1 MKSIVSRDNVSNRHG
16 ESRPIVYSLFILVA
30 VALALVYKL
39 RTDSIFACPATG
51 YGPDTY
57 LSDCRARGY
66 GDYDHG
72 AFWFNLEP
80 EALRRATAADVLFLG
95 SSRLQF
101 GFSGPTTEAWFS
113 GLRVRHYLLGFSH
126 TETTA
131 FVSPLLSKIGPRAKV
146 YVINVDRFFDDRVSA
161 PAGQILQGDHDQA
174 TFRAKQVWQTLHRSV
189 CVRVPIV
196 CGNSHAVFRD
206 RDTGAWRT
214 AGAAP
219 FSAEDVSDGPP
230 ENVERWD
237 QYAALG
243 DRFISELTVDRS
255 CVLLTLVPTVA
266 TKRGEAM
273 AIARRLGLDLV
284 APRLD
289 GLRTFDGSH
298 LDAASAQRWSAA
310 FFEEAGPKI
319 RKCLDS
325 SQGAGSRRALH
336 TA

>member
-1 MKSIVSRDNVSNRHG
+1 MKSIVSRDNISYRRRA
-16 ESRPIVYSLFILVA
+16 SSPIAYSIFVLVA
-30 VALALVYKL
+30 VALTLVYKL
-39 RTDSIFACPATG
+39 RFDSIFACPATG

-57 LSDCRARGY
+57 LSDCQARGY

-80 EALRRATAADVLFLG
+80 EAVRSAATADVLFLG

-146 YVINVDRFFDDRVSA
+146 YVINIDRFFDDRVSP
-161 PAGQILQGDHDQA
+161 PAGQILHGSHDQA
-174 TFRAKQVWQTLHRSV
+174 TYRAKRSWQTMHRFA
-189 CVRVPIV
+189 CLRIPIA
-196 CGNSHAVFRD
+196 CGNSYAVFRN

-214 AGAAP
+214 AGVAP
-219 FSAEDVSDGPP
+219 FAAEEVSDGQP

-243 DRFISELTVDRS
+243 DKFISELAVDRN
-255 CVLLTLVPTVA
+255 CVVLTLVPTVA
-266 TKRGEAM
+266 TKRVEAM
-273 AIARRLGLDLV
+273 AIAQRLGLDLV

-298 LDAASAQRWSAA
+298 LDAASAQRWSVA
-310 FFEEAGPKI
+310 FFDEAGPKI

-325 SQGAGSRRALH
+325 GQGPRSWLALH